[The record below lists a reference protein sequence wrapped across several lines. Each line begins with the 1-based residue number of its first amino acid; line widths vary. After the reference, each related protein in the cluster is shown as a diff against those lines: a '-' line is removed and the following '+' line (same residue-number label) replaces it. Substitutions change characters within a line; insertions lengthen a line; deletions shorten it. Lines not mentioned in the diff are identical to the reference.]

1 MASFEG
7 LPTTSSSLGFD
18 AVARVDEVVTDI
30 LVMDL
35 LHSSPE
41 FLQRVLELAGGVSP
55 SEIVSIRRSVSDT
68 SMGETDVE
76 LVVHLGSK
84 RQAILIENKIRAP
97 LMDRQFERYRMRGEA
112 GKASGQ
118 WDDFCVFLM
127 SPQSYFDELD
137 TEQREFVDANLSYEM
152 IVEFLADFS
161 EHAFKR
167 HIFQSAIAD
176 FKKGYVKVADARMM
190 SFHQDYWAL
199 AAAKFPQLRMVKPDV
214 VGSDGSWIYFPPL
227 YGDTSKVRLIHKFK
241 GIGCELSITT
251 RRAEEIA
258 AALQPHLDVD
268 MVVRPMKTAAYI
280 NIKTP
285 ALDHLADFAT
295 LEDGVLIS
303 LQQLER
309 LRLFA
314 LDEGVRE
321 LIKRHI

>member
-1 MASFEG
+1 MASFEE
-7 LPTTSSSLGFD
+7 LPTEAQSLGFD
-18 AVARVDEVVTDI
+18 VVARVDEVVTDI

-35 LHSSPE
+35 LYSSPA
-41 FLQRVLELAGGVSP
+41 FLQQVLELAGGP
-55 SEIVSIRRSVSDT
+55 FNAKIISIRRSVSDT

-76 LVVHLGSK
+76 LVVQLGSR

-118 WDDFCVFLM
+118 WDDFCVILM

-137 TEQREFVDANLSYEM
+137 TEQKEFVDTNLSYEM
-152 IVEFLADFS
+152 IVEFLAGFP

-167 HIFQSAIAD
+167 HIFQCAIAD
-176 FKKGYVKVADARMM
+176 FKKGYEKKPDARMM
-190 SFHQDYWAL
+190 SFYQSYWAL
-199 AAAKFPQLRMVKPDV
+199 ASAKFPQLRMMKPDI
-214 VGSDGSWIYFPPL
+214 VGHQESWVSFPPL
-227 YGDTSKVRLIHKFK
+227 YADTKKVRLIHKFK

-258 AALQPHLDVD
+258 AALQPYLDMD
-268 MVVRPMKTAAYI
+268 MVVRPTKTAAYI

-303 LQQLER
+303 LRELER
-309 LRLFA
+309 LRMFA
-314 LDEGVRE
+314 LDDGVRE
-321 LIKRHI
+321 LITRYI